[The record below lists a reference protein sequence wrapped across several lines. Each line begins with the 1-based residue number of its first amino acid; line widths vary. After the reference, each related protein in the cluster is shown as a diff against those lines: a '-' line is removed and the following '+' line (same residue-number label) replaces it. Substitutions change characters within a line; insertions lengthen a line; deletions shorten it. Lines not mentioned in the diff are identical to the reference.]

1 MDVKVKDFLIKWNGE
16 WRIENENEGVL
27 CDFPELLNEELL
39 NKNILGIKLDTPW
52 MCDASGEIVIIVKE

>member
-27 CDFPELLNEELL
+27 CDFPELLNEEL
-39 NKNILGIKLDTPW
+39 
-52 MCDASGEIVIIVKE
+52 